1 MAGPESIVP
10 PMLRL
15 ARLVAACALA
25 LLAALALLS
34 SSAGAQAT
42 PGRSVVIA
50 FWSAPI
56 IDNYSLVGLPKGHE
70 PHDLFLR
77 DLARDPRLSLGL
89 LSSVQGDYSE
99 EQALLDISQGTRQPS
114 SLYSPRNPY
123 PLRLDT
129 TTSTVLD
136 WQRSVRR
143 AHKVSITLKPGLLA
157 SSVPG
162 GGAYVGVGGRN
173 TVAAAAAANEHGRVA
188 AVSLGPAQTLATRVQ
203 QMAARKRL
211 VVVGV
216 SPDAAGRA
224 QIDQLVAN
232 RPAQQLLF
240 VAYLPPTPPQQSLS
254 SPASRLL
261 KQTAFAM
268 GRTGKVGG
276 VTSATTR
283 QDGLVSTI
291 DIAPTVLDYLHV
303 KVPKKV
309 RGTDIKAGS
318 RVSAAHL
325 ENLRRRWS
333 DVRSSRQASSM
344 RGVVAVAGIVF
355 LVLGLLR
362 GIRAAVAPALRIG
375 ALGLMWWPTTVLI
388 SAAVEPST
396 RLQETAI
403 IAVLAIALA
412 IVTDRVVRWP
422 RGPAVPAA
430 VGLAAYTIDLAFG
443 GDLLTRSV
451 LGPSV
456 AFGARFYGVSNEL
469 EPLLPILLLVGL
481 AAVMTGR
488 PLTRRT
494 PWIYAGAGLLLGIV
508 VGWGR
513 LGADVGGVITVG
525 LAVAAATLVML
536 PGGITKRSVIVALLV
551 PVAAIG
557 GLILLDLGLSGG
569 DHLSRNLLRTENS
582 RELWELVA
590 RRYELAFRVLKSGR
604 TPAYFLGVVL
614 AVLFAIRNRRWLY
627 GESPH
632 RAWIAVMVGGLGAG
646 IGGMLANDSGPILLV
661 NSVVAL
667 ATVTAYLLAGTR
679 ARVLTQAPA
688 APAAGPP
695 PPPGERPAE
704 TVLAG

>member
-1 MAGPESIVP
+1 
-10 PMLRL
+10 
-15 ARLVAACALA
+15 
-25 LLAALALLS
+25 
-34 SSAGAQAT
+34 
-42 PGRSVVIA
+42 
-50 FWSAPI
+50 
-56 IDNYSLVGLPKGHE
+56 
-70 PHDLFLR
+70 
-77 DLARDPRLSLGL
+77 
-89 LSSVQGDYSE
+89 
-99 EQALLDISQGTRQPS
+99 
-114 SLYSPRNPY
+114 
-123 PLRLDT
+123 
-129 TTSTVLD
+129 
-136 WQRSVRR
+136 
-143 AHKVSITLKPGLLA
+143 
-157 SSVPG
+157 
-162 GGAYVGVGGRN
+162 
-173 TVAAAAAANEHGRVA
+173 
-188 AVSLGPAQTLATRVQ
+188 
-203 QMAARKRL
+203 
-211 VVVGV
+211 
-216 SPDAAGRA
+216 
-224 QIDQLVAN
+224 
-232 RPAQQLLF
+232 
-240 VAYLPPTPPQQSLS
+240 
-254 SPASRLL
+254 
-261 KQTAFAM
+261 
-268 GRTGKVGG
+268 
-276 VTSATTR
+276 
-283 QDGLVSTI
+283 
-291 DIAPTVLDYLHV
+291 
-303 KVPKKV
+303 
-309 RGTDIKAGS
+309 
-318 RVSAAHL
+318 
-325 ENLRRRWS
+325 
-333 DVRSSRQASSM
+333 
-344 RGVVAVAGIVF
+344 VF

-396 RLQETAI
+396 RLKETAI

-679 ARVLTQAPA
+679 ARVLTQQPA
-688 APAAGPP
+688 APAPGPP

>member
-89 LSSVQGDYSE
+89 LSTVQGDYSE

-173 TVAAAAAANEHGRVA
+173 TVAAVAAANEHGRVA

-268 GRTGKVGG
+268 APPGQVAR

-291 DIAPTVLDYLHV
+291 DI
-303 KVPKKV
+303 
-309 RGTDIKAGS
+309 
-318 RVSAAHL
+318 
-325 ENLRRRWS
+325 
-333 DVRSSRQASSM
+333 
-344 RGVVAVAGIVF
+344 
-355 LVLGLLR
+355 
-362 GIRAAVAPALRIG
+362 
-375 ALGLMWWPTTVLI
+375 
-388 SAAVEPST
+388 
-396 RLQETAI
+396 
-403 IAVLAIALA
+403 
-412 IVTDRVVRWP
+412 
-422 RGPAVPAA
+422 
-430 VGLAAYTIDLAFG
+430 
-443 GDLLTRSV
+443 
-451 LGPSV
+451 
-456 AFGARFYGVSNEL
+456 
-469 EPLLPILLLVGL
+469 
-481 AAVMTGR
+481 
-488 PLTRRT
+488 
-494 PWIYAGAGLLLGIV
+494 
-508 VGWGR
+508 
-513 LGADVGGVITVG
+513 
-525 LAVAAATLVML
+525 
-536 PGGITKRSVIVALLV
+536 
-551 PVAAIG
+551 
-557 GLILLDLGLSGG
+557 
-569 DHLSRNLLRTENS
+569 
-582 RELWELVA
+582 
-590 RRYELAFRVLKSGR
+590 
-604 TPAYFLGVVL
+604 
-614 AVLFAIRNRRWLY
+614 
-627 GESPH
+627 
-632 RAWIAVMVGGLGAG
+632 
-646 IGGMLANDSGPILLV
+646 
-661 NSVVAL
+661 
-667 ATVTAYLLAGTR
+667 
-679 ARVLTQAPA
+679 
-688 APAAGPP
+688 
-695 PPPGERPAE
+695 
-704 TVLAG
+704 